1 VKLDVIFSQ
10 NDIKSKHINTVS
22 HNHTFGLYDL
32 IPFFKKNIVSDSYYQ
47 KVLYLADIMIIMDI
61 CLWGNYNG
69 NRIQSCS
76 TTRWI
81 L

>member
-32 IPFFKKNIVSDSYYQ
+32 ILFLKKTLSVTRVVLPKGIIFSWHYDYYGHMSLGQ
-47 KVLYLADIMIIMDI
+47 L
-61 CLWGNYNG
+61 
-69 NRIQSCS
+69 
-76 TTRWI
+76 
-81 L
+81 